1 MEWLIFLTILIE
13 IELILLKKNI
23 LIFNAKKRWI
33 FINI

>member
-1 MEWLIFLTILIE
+1 MANFFNYFDGNRVNFIE
-13 IELILLKKNI
+13 KNI